1 MRMLR
6 SDAFSTYFKSDEKEE
21 VIYLLESSRLCF
33 SSMVGE
39 RARTGLLEGLRDDEW
54 IYSSSPAFS
63 ERLQL
68 ETQIC

>member
-1 MRMLR
+1 MLR
-6 SDAFSTYFKSDEKEE
+6 SDAFSTYFKFDEKEE

-39 RARTGLLEGLRDDEW
+39 RAMTGLLEGLRDDEW
-54 IYSSSPAFS
+54 IYSLSPAFS

-68 ETQIC
+68 ETQTCW